1 MLRSSHPP
9 ESSALRPSSAAA
21 ARSSPAPYHQLMS
34 PSDIVGPSPV
44 TSVGT
49 EATEI
54 EDEMS
59 DEARSQSSAANPEP
73 QPQVGSKQNGVMAV
87 ADVNSY

>member
-1 MLRSSHPP
+1 MPRSSSSA
-9 ESSALRPSSAAA
+9 ESSGLRPSSAAA
-21 ARSSPAPYHQLMS
+21 ARSSPAPYLLS

-54 EDEMS
+54 EDEAS
-59 DEARSQSSAANPEP
+59 DEAQSLSSAAGSEA
-73 QPQVGSKQNGVMAV
+73 QPQVGSTHCSIDGNL
-87 ADVNSY
+87 